1 MRARAGKRAL
11 LALFLMFGIGVGSS
25 RDAIAQVS
33 DHAQC
38 GTTLPACTTLRTSC
52 CTRDFDSSTAQK
64 AIIIPMDRCHQ
75 QIANGGANAP
85 TTSDNA
91 PVWCHDNPGTSA
103 KAMNRAYGLVYR
115 LMQQQIP
122 VYWIVNPT
130 KGAPVLTVNNNN
142 TNPATT
148 PDARTKDVDFWIVS
162 PTGTP
167 PNPSSPLVALGADP
181 APVKRLQLT
190 NPGTLSATLTV
201 ADTYGRQQFPVRG
214 GAFLIAPDDRA
225 AFDAFHKTQ
234 LGRTCGT
241 SGQDCFDFRDV
252 YMYEVDPTAK
262 FVWQDYTQPLA
273 SGKYYEFASQ
283 LPVAMR
289 IDYAAPKIAL
299 VDGNLLRNFLA
310 EANLDDVDTGGTCRA
325 GTVTPNAVACRMSES
340 DIQNNY
346 LATGGFNWLWLD
358 IGSSS
363 NCTATMAKI
372 REFMTAIIGSYTA
385 GNAMFFDSAIQT
397 FAEKCAGDQGTLGR
411 TGTGLAVT
419 NGAINETAN
428 DPMIVRYPSNLFA
441 QYGDLPLNFS
451 AGSVTSWGRVAGATS
466 LYHATYDTAPV
477 TLRRLFTQENTGGT
491 DCVNHE
497 DLGLV
502 GGMSSAGCDNTAL
515 NTTTADVVDMY
526 AYGRYLNNR
535 INGVIFYSPGNNLTP
550 SGQQAQ
556 LRMVLSSIIAT
567 PPFTVEQ
574 VFTNT
579 EVTRGNPIVATIN
592 GTEAVVQGSY
602 EYRYKTDGTRQ
613 FQVPNRIPGVYV
625 RDDIAGFTFPF
636 LQGHLRATA
645 LSTVGTAAQTLSAG
659 TTIFDGANGIPPVS
673 FAGCGTNFTASC
685 RTVWTTIDAGTPGV
699 TAPTVKFVHEGEAGT
714 VGALMLPESAFT
726 ADDRK
731 LFIQR
736 ILKGYDDGTG
746 LVSALGGID
755 RSTVAVIGP
764 GASVGATRPTIAYV
778 GSTDGMLHAFCA
790 SVGGA
795 CTSLGQELWA
805 YIPRVNL
812 STLRYNTARIDGS
825 PRVLDVRGTF
835 NGNPTIKTVL
845 LFHTG
850 SGDPTNP
857 DETPAVYA
865 LDVTDP
871 TRPSVIWEYTTP
883 ATRGAYELGQ
893 GLTIAAGDAI
903 VGGVSKNLAL
913 VQTNNGGTGGPASVL
928 TALDLDSGVPAWQ
941 FVSTYPD
948 PPRVPTNAAV
958 PATAIPA
965 GAVTVDKTIAG
976 FNGFFT
982 DIVVPD
988 LYGRLWVV
996 APDGTS
1002 RYQDASSNPIPLFSF
1017 ATDFHPLTKPAIYVR
1032 NGEQYAVF
1040 TTGGYAD
1047 YSTTKSWGSYG
1058 ATQYLVAVSL
1068 DTPTTVTASLT
1079 DTVASGFVPILSPI
1093 AGRGYSQ
1100 ARIVGDDIFVSTDT
1114 SDVNAATFGTSA
1126 ANTGMLYA
1134 YTFGGATPG
1143 LQNVVV
1149 ATGAGAI
1156 ANSGQKLYSSSGSKR
1171 QEASITAAS
1180 AVGTA
1185 TTAPA
1190 QVTETLRK
1198 LWLRTE

>member
-1 MRARAGKRAL
+1 ML
-11 LALFLMFGIGVGSS
+11 GVGVTTS
-25 RDAIAQVS
+25 RDARAQVS

-52 CTRDFDSSTAQK
+52 CTRDFDSTTAQR
-64 AIIIPMDRCHQ
+64 AILIPMDRCHQ
-75 QIANGGANAP
+75 RVSNGGANAP
-85 TTSDNA
+85 SVSATA
-91 PVWCHDNPGTSA
+91 PAWCDDPAPTSA
-103 KAMNRAYGLVYR
+103 NAMNRAYGLVYR
-115 LMQQQIP
+115 LMQQKIP

-130 KGAPVLTVNNNN
+130 KGAPVLTVNDNN

-148 PDARTKDVDFWIVS
+148 PDARTKDVDFWVVS
-162 PTGTP
+162 A
-167 PNPSSPLVALGADP
+167 NSSPPGPTTSLTTLGTET
-181 APVKRLQLT
+181 APVKRMTLS
-190 NPGTLSATLTV
+190 NPGTGSATLVT
-201 ADTYGRQQFPVRG
+201 ADAYDRQQFPIRG

-241 SGQDCFDFRDV
+241 SGQDCYDFRDV
-252 YMYEVDPTAK
+252 HMYEVDPTAK
-262 FVWQDYTQPLA
+262 FVWQDYTQPLVA
-273 SGKYYEFASQ
+273 SKYYEFTSQ

-289 IDYAAPKIAL
+289 VDYTPPKIAL

-310 EANLDDVDTGGTCRA
+310 AANLDDVDLGGTCRS
-325 GTVTPNAVACRMSES
+325 GTITPNAVACRMSEA
-340 DIQNNY
+340 DVQNNY
-346 LATGGFNWLWLD
+346 LSLGGFNWLWLD

-363 NCTATMAKI
+363 NCTATMARI
-372 REFMTAIIGSYTA
+372 RTFLTAVVGTYTA
-385 GNAMFFDSAIQT
+385 GNAMIFDSAIQT
-397 FAEKCAGDQGTLGR
+397 FAEKCTGDQGTLGR

-419 NGAINETAN
+419 NGAVNETAN
-428 DPMIVRYPSNLFA
+428 DPIIVRYPSNLFA

-451 AGSVTSWGRVAGATS
+451 AGSVTNWGRVSGTTN
-466 LYHATYDTAPV
+466 LYNATYDTAPV
-477 TLRRLFTQENTGGT
+477 TLRRLFTQENTAGT
-491 DCVNHE
+491 DCVNH
-497 DLGLV
+497 DDTGLV
-502 GGMSSAGCDNTAL
+502 GGASAAGCDSTAL

-526 AYGRYLNNR
+526 AYGRYLNSR
-535 INGVIFYSPGNNLTP
+535 INGVVFYSPGNNLTP

-556 LRMVLSSIIAT
+556 LRMVLSSIIAM

-602 EYRYKTDGTRQ
+602 EYHYKTDGTTQ
-613 FQVPNRIPGVYV
+613 YQVPNRIPGVYV
-625 RDDIAGFTFPF
+625 RDDIAGFAFPF
-636 LQGHLRATA
+636 LKGHLRATA
-645 LSTVGTAAQTLSAG
+645 LASVTTTAQTLAAG

-673 FAGCGTNFTASC
+673 FTGCGTNFTAGC

-699 TAPTVKFVHEGEAGT
+699 TAPTVKFVHEGESGT
-714 VGALMLPESAFT
+714 VGTLMLPDSAFT
-726 ADDRK
+726 DADRK
-731 LFIQR
+731 QFIQR

-746 LVSALGGID
+746 LVSVLGGID

-764 GASVGATRPTIAYV
+764 GASVGSTRPTIAYV

-812 STLRYNTARIDGS
+812 PTLRYNTARIDGS

-835 NGNPTIKTVL
+835 NGNSTIKTVL

-850 SGDPTNP
+850 GGDPTKP
-857 DETPAVYA
+857 GETPGVYA

-871 TRPSVIWEYTTP
+871 TRPTVLWEYTTP
-883 ATRGAYELGQ
+883 AARGAYELGQ
-893 GLTIAAGDAI
+893 GLTIAAGDAV

-913 VQTNNGGTGGPASVL
+913 VQTNNGGTGGAASVV

-948 PPRVPTNAAV
+948 PPRLPANTAV
-958 PATAIPA
+958 PATAIPP
-965 GAVTVDKTIAG
+965 GVVTIDKTVAG

-988 LYGRLWVV
+988 LYGRLWVL

-1002 RYQDASSNPIPLFSF
+1002 RYQDALSNPIPLFSF
-1017 ATDFHPLTKPAIYVR
+1017 ATDFHPLTKPAIYLR

-1047 YSTTKSWGSYG
+1047 YAGTKSWGSY
-1058 ATQYLVAVSL
+1058 AANQYLVAVSL
-1068 DTPTTVTASLT
+1068 DTPIASTTASLT
-1079 DTVASGFVPILSPI
+1079 DAAASGFVPIVEPI
-1093 AGRGYSQ
+1093 AGSGYSQ

-1126 ANTGMLYA
+1126 SATGTLYA
-1134 YTFGGATPG
+1134 YTFGGASPG
-1143 LQNVVV
+1143 LASVVV

-1156 ANSGQKLYSSSGSKR
+1156 ANSGQKLYSSSGSTR
-1171 QEASITAAS
+1171 QEASIVAAS

-1185 TTAPA
+1185 VTAPT
-1190 QVTETLRK
+1190 QVSQTLRK